1 MGSDKFDELSEWRRE
16 KGFLDHPVF
25 GWLIMLMILGL
36 VVFFDLYDFKNHR
49 VKWPGVEQQ
58 KEKDKQEL
66 IRLHNERLIA
76 LQEERIQEERR
87 RMEGIIKEDANHC
100 LPRW

>member
-66 IRLHNERLIA
+66 IRLHNERLIV

-87 RMEGIIKEDANHC
+87 RMEGIISTS
-100 LPRW
+100 L